1 MPPAASP
8 ELLEVT
14 LRKWAQGPPARS
26 IRSHFTPTPTRRAG
40 GTLNAPSR
48 GSDSRLPSAVQD
60 MRKSFDT
67 AEAVARDFMGED
79 PEKVAVFVF
88 LGKSSSRIKLLLRAP
103 AHRDQQNRRIVI
115 TWIV

>member
-1 MPPAASP
+1 
-8 ELLEVT
+8 
-14 LRKWAQGPPARS
+14 
-26 IRSHFTPTPTRRAG
+26 
-40 GTLNAPSR
+40 
-48 GSDSRLPSAVQD
+48 
-60 MRKSFDT
+60 
-67 AEAVARDFMGED
+67 MGED

>member
-1 MPPAASP
+1 
-8 ELLEVT
+8 
-14 LRKWAQGPPARS
+14 
-26 IRSHFTPTPTRRAG
+26 
-40 GTLNAPSR
+40 
-48 GSDSRLPSAVQD
+48 